1 MVAHHGI
8 LRRSI
13 ASLTPLSLRSWASFS
28 SRQHR
33 VSPLRVER
41 TCRAI
46 VRDADSAFLQELL
59 PSAAGAGA
67 MSEAE
72 FHPRLRTA
80 VLRAMRLGL
89 GDTRGLRILDIG
101 CGAGF
106 FIAVANHFQHDCVGT
121 DIPTEKL
128 PAAVANTYDTCLRA
142 LRCYDRRSALT
153 VQPYVPLPLVE
164 SFDLITAGLICF
176 NEYPSG
182 ATWSRP
188 EWEFFLADATRHLR
202 PGGRLYLEFNEQQH
216 YGGLRWYD
224 GPTRAFLSGTG
235 VLAGNKFLYA
245 AR

>member
-8 LRRSI
+8 LRRSL
-13 ASLTPLSLRSWASFS
+13 ASLTPVPLRSWASFS
-28 SRQHR
+28 TRQHR
-33 VSPLRVER
+33 VSPLKVER
-41 TCRAI
+41 TCRDI
-46 VRDADSAFLQELL
+46 VRDADPGFLQQLL
-59 PSAAGAGA
+59 TTNDGGGA
-67 MSEAE
+67 MSPSE
-72 FHPRLRTA
+72 FNHRLRTA

-89 GDTRGLRILDIG
+89 AERPGLRILDIG

-121 DIPTEKL
+121 DIPTERL
-128 PAAVANTYDTCLRA
+128 PAAVASTYDTCLRA

-153 VQPYVPLPLVE
+153 VQPYVPLPVDE

-188 EWEFFLADATRHLR
+188 EWEFFLADVTQHLR
-202 PGGRLYLEFNEQQH
+202 PGGRLYLELNEQRH

-224 GPTRAFLSGTG
+224 GPTRALLNGVG